1 MQDLIGA
8 VGQDA
13 NVETKPP
20 DCLYKASGLRDRVI
34 CGLLG
39 FHGQNHLL
47 QWVRHD
53 RELSSE
59 AHLATKE
66 TLRIALYLIQ
76 QDREKA
82 DPTRST
88 MQKLNRFF
96 MSSNY
101 S

>member
-20 DCLYKASGLRDRVI
+20 DCLYQASGLRDQVV

-39 FHGQNHLL
+39 FQGQNYLM
-47 QWVRHD
+47 QWVCHD

-59 AHLATKE
+59 AHLATKKA
-66 TLRIALYLIQ
+66 LRIALHLIR

-88 MQKLNRFF
+88 MQKLNRFL
-96 MSSNY
+96 Y
-101 S
+101 E